1 MPPKKNKESQG
12 TKGKG
17 KRPAAKASKA
27 DDNEPKSKKVKK
39 ESSDPEESND
49 GSDGEG
55 EIDFACTTTDKKWNF
70 KLSSWNVNGIRAWMK
85 RGSTLAYVKHED
97 PDVFCIQETK
107 CQDDAIPKEVKFP
120 GYHTYWLEAETK
132 GYSGVGLCSKTK
144 PIKVSYGIGI
154 SKHDNE
160 GRVITAEFEDVYVVT
175 AYVPNSGRGLPRL
188 GYRQGWTKTSQNT
201 SKPLTIR
208 NPLFYLANPKTNT
221 KTAGFTKE
229 ERQGFTQFLE
239 EGFVDSF
246 RHFYPKK
253 EKQYS
258 FWSYMGNARAKNVG
272 WRLDY
277 FVVSERLVPKMC
289 DSLIRPRVTGSDH
302 CPVVLLLAL

>member
-1 MPPKKNKESQG
+1 
-12 TKGKG
+12 
-17 KRPAAKASKA
+17 KR
-27 DDNEPKSKKVKK
+27 
-39 ESSDPEESND
+39 
-49 GSDGEG
+49 
-55 EIDFACTTTDKKWNF
+55 
-70 KLSSWNVNGIRAWMK
+70 
-85 RGSTLAYVKHED
+85 ED

-107 CQDDAIPKEVKFP
+107 CQEETLPKEVKFS
-120 GYHTYWLEAETK
+120 GYHTYWAHAENK
-132 GYSGVGLCSKTK
+132 AGYSGVGLCSKTK
-144 PIKVSYGIGI
+144 PIKVTYGIGI
-154 SKHDNE
+154 SEHDNE
-160 GRVITAEFEDVYVVT
+160 GRVITAEFDDFYLVT

-188 GYRQGWTKTSQNT
+188 GYRQGWDKDFTEYLKTLDKK
-201 SKPLTIR
+201 KPVILCGDLNVAHKEID
-208 NPLFYLANPKTNT
+208 LANPKTNT

-229 ERQGFTQFLE
+229 ERQGFTELLE

-253 EKQYS
+253 ERQYS

-289 DSLIRPRVTGSDH
+289 DSLIRQRAKGSDH

>member
-1 MPPKKNKESQG
+1 MIPGEHPSNISSVSTHTKRAVYGHYRGRCLELSPVLPSPSDWGWKRWSSQIWEPLPG
-12 TKGKG
+12 
-17 KRPAAKASKA
+17 ASWVQLPSRQKM
-27 DDNEPKSKKVKK
+27 
-39 ESSDPEESND
+39 
-49 GSDGEG
+49 
-55 EIDFACTTTDKKWNF
+55 W
-70 KLSSWNVNGIRAWMK
+70 
-85 RGSTLAYVKHED
+85 
-97 PDVFCIQETK
+97 
-107 CQDDAIPKEVKFP
+107 
-120 GYHTYWLEAETK
+120 
-132 GYSGVGLCSKTK
+132 LCSKTK
-144 PIKVSYGIGI
+144 PIKVSFGIGI

-188 GYRQGWTKTSQNT
+188 GYRQGWDKDFTEYLKTLDNK
-201 SKPLTIR
+201 KPVILCGDLNVAHKEID
-208 NPLFYLANPKTNT
+208 LANPKTNT

-229 ERQGFTQFLE
+229 ERQGFTELLE

-302 CPVVLLLAL
+302 CPVVLLLSL